1 MALFGSGSLSGRMIR
16 LKYGN
21 TNTFY
26 VPGTNGGL
34 LIDTDY
40 AGTLPAFFRALK
52 TNHLELGDISYVMP
66 THCHPDHVGLIGDL
80 QKLGVKLLLVDSQ
93 LGRVRFA
100 DDIFSRDSR
109 LRYVPIDEKLARII
123 SCDESRIFLRSIGI
137 DGEIIQTPSHSEDS
151 VSVILDCGDCFV
163 GDLEPYEYLDGYEE
177 NPQLQKDWNLIL
189 SKDPRR
195 ILYAHANEKTL
206 K

>member
-1 MALFGSGSLSGRMIR
+1 MIR

-80 QKLGVKLLLVDSQ
+80 QKLSVKLLLIDSQ

-100 DDIFSRDSR
+100 DDIFARDSH
-109 LRYVPIDEKLARII
+109 LRYVPIEEKKATII
-123 SCDESRIFLRSIGI
+123 SSDKSRGVLRTIGI
-137 DGEIIQTPSHSEDS
+137 DGEIISTPSHSEDS

-177 NPQLQKDWNLIL
+177 NPQLQKDWNLIM
-189 SKDPRR
+189 SKSPRR
-195 ILYAHANEKTL
+195 ILYAHANEKTMI
-206 K
+206 

>member
-1 MALFGSGSLSGRMIR
+1 MIR

-52 TNHLELGDISYVMP
+52 TNHLELGDISYVLP
-66 THCHPDHVGLIGDL
+66 THCHPDHVGLIGEL
-80 QKLGVKLLLVDSQ
+80 QKLGVKLLLIDSQ
-93 LGRVRFA
+93 LGRVRFV
-100 DDIFSRDSR
+100 DDIFARDSR
-109 LRYVPIDEKLARII
+109 LQYVPIDEKQARIL
-123 SCDESRIFLRSIGI
+123 SCDESRTFLRSIGI
-137 DGEIIQTPSHSEDS
+137 DGEIIRTPSHSEDS

-177 NPQLQKDWNLIL
+177 NPQLQKDWNLIM
-189 SKDPRR
+189 SKSPRR
-195 ILYAHANEKTL
+195 ILYAHANEKTMI
-206 K
+206 

>member
-1 MALFGSGSLSGRMIR
+1 MIR

-26 VPGTNGGL
+26 VPGKNGGL

-52 TNHLELGDISYVMP
+52 TNHLELGDISYVLP
-66 THCHPDHVGLIGDL
+66 THCHPDHVGLIGEL
-80 QKLGVKLLLVDSQ
+80 QKLGVKLLLIDSQ

-123 SCDESRIFLRSIGI
+123 SCDESRTFLRSIGI
-137 DGEIIQTPSHSEDS
+137 EGEIISTPSHSEDS

-177 NPQLQKDWNLIL
+177 NPQLQKDWNLIM
-189 SKDPRR
+189 SKRPRR
-195 ILYAHANEKTL
+195 ILYAHANEKALT
-206 K
+206 

>member
-1 MALFGSGSLSGRMIR
+1 MIR

-52 TNHLELGDISYVMP
+52 TNHLKLGDISYVLP
-66 THCHPDHVGLIGDL
+66 TQCHPDHVGLIGEL
-80 QKLGVKLLLVDSQ
+80 QKLGVKLLLIDSQ

-100 DDIFSRDSR
+100 DDIFARDSR
-109 LRYVPIDEKLARII
+109 LRYVPIDEKQARII
-123 SCDESRIFLRSIGI
+123 SCDESRTLLRSIGI
-137 DGEIIQTPSHSEDS
+137 DGEIIRTPSHSEDS

-177 NPQLQKDWNLIL
+177 NPQLQKDWNLIM
-189 SKDPRR
+189 SKSPRR
-195 ILYAHANEKTL
+195 ILYAHANEK
-206 K
+206 KMI

>member
-26 VPGTNGGL
+26 VPGKNGGL

-66 THCHPDHVGLIGDL
+66 IHCHPDHVGLIGDL
-80 QKLGVKLLLVDSQ
+80 QKLGVKLLLIDSQ

-123 SCDESRIFLRSIGI
+123 SCDESRTLLRSIGI
-137 DGEIIQTPSHSEDS
+137 DGEIIRTPSHSEDS

-163 GDLEPYEYLDGYEE
+163 GDLEPYEYLEGYVDY
-177 NPQLQKDWNLIL
+177 PQLQKDWNLIL